1 MDIVFTA
8 QSKRFFYCRDAVCQ
22 YVFDRNHA
30 PVNPFRA
37 FEYFLSERVDHDR
50 VREANNALVL
60 RADQLWVFGQQ
71 LADGVLAEVQ
81 LAAQHGKP
89 IRFFSIDP
97 RPEEIRELDIPELT
111 FEPEVFNST
120 GMNKAQLLA
129 DLTGLVGVVSKVVQD
144 PLIGMH

>member
-37 FEYFLSERVDHDR
+37 FEYFLSDRVDRDR

-60 RADQLWVFGQQ
+60 RADQLWVFGQE

-81 LAAQHGKP
+81 LAAQNGKP

-97 RPEEIRELDIPELT
+97 SPEKIRELDIAELK
-111 FEPEVFNST
+111 FEREVLSNAGT
-120 GMNKAQLLA
+120 NKTQLLS
-129 DLTGLVGVVSKVVQD
+129 DLTALVGRVPRVVQD